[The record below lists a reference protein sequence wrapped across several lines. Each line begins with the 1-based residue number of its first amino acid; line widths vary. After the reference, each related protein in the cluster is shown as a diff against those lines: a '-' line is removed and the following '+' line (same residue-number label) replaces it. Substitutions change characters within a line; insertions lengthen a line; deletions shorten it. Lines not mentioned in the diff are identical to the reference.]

1 MGPAGLGHRIR
12 SYDFEQRDFEQHDF
26 EQHDEATQRLEAIC
40 DISSPWIRRLSGLSP
55 APL

>member
-12 SYDFEQRDFEQHDF
+12 SYDFEQRDF